1 MPKFAPNTGFKMPG
15 VGSRNIDSPGNF
27 RDEQHVDKMG
37 YCDTTEDRMLPEG
50 SSPLKARYTTT
61 GYRKD
66 IKELDL
72 PQGAPA
78 KEDEVYEK
86 TETIEN
92 PPAEKP
98 IKKDE
103 RTSDQVSYG
112 MDTTPD
118 KTVLGSETGNTNV
131 KTSAAYDKLQK
142 GDNGEAL
149 AYKGFKGGPLEA
161 FDKYVKNYWA
171 NENATMVDGAKTYGK
186 SENGGDRVDILKDEY
201 DKLDKLYNPKK
212 S

>member
-86 TETIEN
+86 TETIKTPE
-92 PPAEKP
+92 EKP
-98 IKKDE
+98 IVADSGGGGSLELFADQAAPE
-103 RTSDQVSYG
+103 R
-112 MDTTPD
+112 
-118 KTVLGSETGNTNV
+118 VLGSEQAGTGN
-131 KTSAAYDKLQK
+131 SYDKSFSGLK
-142 GDNGEAL
+142 KDDNGNAI
-149 AYKGFKGGPLEA
+149 AQGGFGGGNITKWTE
-161 FDKYVKNYWA
+161 YVKNFNA

-186 SENGGDRVDILKDEY
+186 SVNGKPREDILKTEY
-201 DKLDKLYNPKK
+201 DELYK
-212 S
+212 SQKS